1 MKYTSRRKSNRLKLL
16 LISVVALLLIGSA
29 TAFAFRDSI
38 FPSKTADKT
47 TESSSP
53 TATGTNQ
60 EPATEDQQAAGDQ
73 AKEDFI
79 KNNDNTSPS
88 SATITI
94 SSVSTNADNL
104 AIRTMITAVDDSGT
118 CTLTMTTNGKET
130 ISQTTG
136 TQSLGSYSV
145 CKGFNV
151 DKSLIGSA
159 TWKAK
164 IMYKGSAGEAT
175 TEQDV
180 KA

>member
-1 MKYTSRRKSNRLKLL
+1 M
-16 LISVVALLLIGSA
+16 VALLLIGGV

-38 FPSKTADKT
+38 FPSKTADKS

-94 SSVSTNADNL
+94 SSVSANAENL
-104 AIRTMITAVDDSGT
+104 AIRTMITAIDDSGT
-118 CTLTMTTNGKET
+118 CTLTMTSNGKET
-130 ISQTTG
+130 ITQTVG

-145 CKGFNV
+145 CKGFNI
-151 DKSLIGSA
+151 DKSLIGNA

-164 IMYKGSAGEAT
+164 IVYKGLAGEAS